1 MLFRSQEKIR
11 TETKDFNALNEFEK
25 FILNRGY
32 LYDTEEE
39 LKAGYDRAWKASHG
53 IMVTAEEFAAEIKS
67 RVKWDKE
74 LNVSPLYEVLSRL
87 VKEKKLKP
95 GDVFQYAVYT
105 WCLRNPKNSG
115 EEGRDIYK
123 GKDYLRGGRSAGL
136 LFSVGKLRGGDYYK
150 GLHRE
155 KDLDLVCIL
164 ADGSQLE
171 RSLYM
176 LADFAVGSH
185 PQGYIP
191 DRKSVV

>member
-1 MLFRSQEKIR
+1 MS
-11 TETKDFNALNEFEK
+11 
-25 FILNRGY
+25 
-32 LYDTEEE
+32 
-39 LKAGYDRAWKASHG
+39 LKSSFLTAGICMTQKR
-53 IMVTAEEFAAEIKS
+53 IES

-74 LNVSPLYEVLSRL
+74 LDVLPLYDVLSRF

-176 LADFAVGSH
+176 LADFAGIKTPAMLVVTMMDVAKE
-185 PQGYIP
+185 QGTAP
-191 DRKSVV
+191 VPGK